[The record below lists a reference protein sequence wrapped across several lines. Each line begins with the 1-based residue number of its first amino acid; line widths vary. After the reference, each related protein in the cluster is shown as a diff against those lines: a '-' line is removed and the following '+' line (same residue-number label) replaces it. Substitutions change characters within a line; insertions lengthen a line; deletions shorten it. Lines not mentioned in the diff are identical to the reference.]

1 MHVTPN
7 IGERSSKCVV
17 LTSLALL
24 TLLAVRRLFSP
35 YRDVH
40 AQGIRTV
47 DCPYS
52 IHIIV
57 FRDKSSLENRDN

>member
-24 TLLAVRRLFSP
+24 MLLAVRGLFSP
-35 YRDVH
+35 YHDVH
-40 AQGIRTV
+40 AQGIGTV

-57 FRDKSSLENRDN
+57 FRDKSSLENKDN